1 LSSFFCASSARG
13 LGHGHGRTHQIHFVN
28 CDVRMK
34 EGSNLASLHVRC
46 FLTLFP
52 IQHLVRII
60 KLLRSTTPAKQRTQ
74 WFNLKLAY
82 WQTFTFKQSCH
93 FLVFFDIF
101 V

>member
-74 WFNLKLAY
+74 WFN
-82 WQTFTFKQSCH
+82 FKFDILTSLPH
-93 FLVFFDIF
+93 SNNPAIFLVFYDAI
-101 V
+101 